1 MVKLDEQ
8 LEAARAKLAQ
18 LEAKKK
24 AQEQRERAQA
34 REKKRKAEVRA
45 AIVMM
50 ALIRKDAETDESVKK
65 YLNQT
70 ASMVTKPADVEALRD
85 AGYLPAAATVKPV
98 AETVVRKE
106 PTEEDLILAESVKT
120 RFDEMVSAGTP
131 ASQLWQL
138 AAKWENLTGR
148 PYPDFSAQGRDALG
162 WPAHPLAK

>member
-1 MVKLDEQ
+1 MLAMIKLDEK
-8 LEAARAKLAQ
+8 LEAARKKLAE

-50 ALIRKDAETDESVKK
+50 ALIRKDSETDESVKK

-85 AGYLPAAATVKPV
+85 AGYLPAAADQQPATR
-98 AETVVRKE
+98 AE
-106 PTEEDLILAESVKT
+106 PTEEDLILAHEVK
-120 RFDEMVSAGTP
+120 RRIDDEMTRGTP
-131 ASQLWQL
+131 ASKLWSL
-138 AAKWENLTGR
+138 VGRWEHLTGR
-148 PYPDFSAQGRDALG
+148 PYPDFSPQGRDAVG
-162 WPAHPLAK
+162 WPPHPLLR